1 MAPKGDCD
9 DSVCTS
15 IPQDLDFMSSDEAL
29 EADRPL
35 SKRNKSFT
43 HSEPNQQSILQK
55 TSLPQYASCTDLD
68 MTEDEGDV
76 SEVAHVHSA
85 VKGQVPCPRL
95 LTFEPQHNRSVVIG
109 WSPPDVK
116 ANFITSY
123 QVIIDSS
130 VHANVP
136 VDEVNGL
143 KATINNLDL
152 SHRDAA
158 RTEHS
163 KRGLDDVCSACW
175 GWFRAVPI
183 FL

>member
-1 MAPKGDCD
+1 
-9 DSVCTS
+9 
-15 IPQDLDFMSSDEAL
+15 
-29 EADRPL
+29 
-35 SKRNKSFT
+35 
-43 HSEPNQQSILQK
+43 
-55 TSLPQYASCTDLD
+55 
-68 MTEDEGDV
+68 MTEDEGNV

-152 SHRDAA
+152 SYIHR
-158 RTEHS
+158 
-163 KRGLDDVCSACW
+163 
-175 GWFRAVPI
+175 
-183 FL
+183 